1 MKKKAFL
8 LVALT
13 TLIALS
19 SGARVVTDSIQSKVL
34 GDKVKFNVW
43 LPFGFE
49 MNPDAKYPVLYLL
62 HGFTD
67 TYSAWVQKG
76 RVDEIA
82 DELLGTGEIKPMVI
96 VMPNAGGPDTRNV
109 WNGYFDMDGWAYEKF
124 FYTEFIPYV
133 EGKYRIVGDRDHRAV
148 SGLSMGGGGS
158 TVYAQR
164 HPDMFSSCY
173 AMSAWLTSGDTP
185 IKADDKSTYVMKA
198 VHDHDA
204 IEFVK
209 NASDAVKADLRT
221 VRWFIDIGDDD
232 FLFDQDIELYGAMR
246 RARIPCELR
255 VRNGGHTWEYWH
267 TALRTSLP
275 FASRNFDSK

>member
-1 MKKKAFL
+1 MKRKAFL
-8 LVALT
+8 LVALM
-13 TLIALS
+13 AMVLS

-34 GDKVKFNVW
+34 GSQVKFNVW

-49 MNPDAKYPVLYLL
+49 QNADAKYPVLYLL

-67 TYSAWVQKG
+67 TYSAWVEKG
-76 RVDEIA
+76 RVNEIA
-82 DELLGTGEIKPMVI
+82 DELMGTGEISPMI
-96 VMPNAGGPDTRNV
+96 IIMPNAGGPDTKHV

-124 FYTEFIPYV
+124 FYTEFIPFV
-133 EGKYRIVGDRDHRAV
+133 EGKYRIVGDRQHRAV

-185 IKADDKSTYVMKA
+185 INKDDKSSYVMKA

-209 NASDAVKADLRT
+209 NASDDVKAELRT
-221 VRWFIDIGDDD
+221 LRWFIDIGDDD

-275 FASRNFDSK
+275 FASRNFNK

>member
-232 FLFDQDIELYGAMR
+232 FLFDQEIELYGAMR

>member
-1 MKKKAFL
+1 MKRKAFL
-8 LVALT
+8 LVALM
-13 TLIALS
+13 AMVMS

-34 GDKVKFNVW
+34 GSQVKFNVW

-49 MNPDAKYPVLYLL
+49 QNADAKYPVLYLL

-67 TYSAWVQKG
+67 TYSAWVEKG
-76 RVDEIA
+76 RVNEIA
-82 DELLGTGEIKPMVI
+82 DELMGTGEINPMII
-96 VMPNAGGPDTRNV
+96 VMPNAGGPDTKNV
-109 WNGYFDMDGWAYEKF
+109 WNGYFDMEGWAYETF
-124 FYTEFIPYV
+124 FYTEFIPFV
-133 EGKYRIVGDRDHRAV
+133 EGKYRIVGDRQHRAV

-185 IKADDKSTYVMKA
+185 IKKDDKSSYVMKA
-198 VHDHDA
+198 VHDYDA

-209 NASDAVKADLRT
+209 NASDDVKAELRT

-275 FASRNFDSK
+275 FASRNFDRK